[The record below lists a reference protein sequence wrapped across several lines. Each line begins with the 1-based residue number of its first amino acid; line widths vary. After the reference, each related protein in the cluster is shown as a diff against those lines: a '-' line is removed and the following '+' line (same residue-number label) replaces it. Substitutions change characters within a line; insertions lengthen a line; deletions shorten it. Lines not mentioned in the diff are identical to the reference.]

1 MTQFNTKRASLDTLS
16 PEDICAVMKFEDGDP
31 NENPWVLGKP
41 PTLKIEIRDYDP
53 IWATL
58 FIQEKLVI
66 VLT

>member
-53 IWATL
+53 IWAT
-58 FIQEKLVI
+58 
-66 VLT
+66 